1 MQWVSGVVVEA
12 FLEYVYPDLVLGP
25 LNLFVDLR
33 KDLLAC
39 ARELAWATI
48 LLLEDYAG
56 IVLQV
61 HLVLSQSLSLHHSFS
76 VTFMMR

>member
-1 MQWVSGVVVEA
+1 MQRVSGVVVEA

-25 LNLFVDLR
+25 LHLLMDLR
-33 KDLLAC
+33 QDLLAG

-48 LLLEDYAG
+48 LFIEDYAG

-61 HLVLSQSLSLHHSFS
+61 HLVLPQSSSLHHSRS
-76 VTFMMR
+76 VTSMIR